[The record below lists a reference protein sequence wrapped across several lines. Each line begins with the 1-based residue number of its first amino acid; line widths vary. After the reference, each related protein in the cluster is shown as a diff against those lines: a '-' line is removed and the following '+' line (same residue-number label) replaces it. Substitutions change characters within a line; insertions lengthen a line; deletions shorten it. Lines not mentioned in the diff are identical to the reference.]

1 MSGQLSPADVLE
13 LRHVNARY
21 ARALDLDQPELLY
34 DVFAADMLLEFHPL
48 DAPSMRFDG
57 LASFLS
63 RPPVPFQAQ
72 HFLSN
77 QEFEACPDGA
87 RGHSYVLGQHWRA
100 ADPTVLY
107 LIGARY
113 EDSYRGGPGG
123 WRIAERHCYYLWTQG
138 NPAVLTGPAG
148 HRPSPAQ
155 KETL

>member
-123 WRIAERHCYYLWTQG
+123 GA
-138 NPAVLTGPAG
+138 
-148 HRPSPAQ
+148 
-155 KETL
+155 